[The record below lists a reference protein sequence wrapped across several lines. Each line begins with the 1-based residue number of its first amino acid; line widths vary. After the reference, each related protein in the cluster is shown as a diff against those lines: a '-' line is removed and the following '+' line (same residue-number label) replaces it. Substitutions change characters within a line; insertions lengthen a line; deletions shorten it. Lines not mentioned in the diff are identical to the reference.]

1 MSEKKK
7 PTGSKYNPQ
16 GRDYNKDGEVDFN
29 DDQFAVKDY
38 DRDGKISTK
47 EESRFIKERD
57 ETNTE
62 YVYEGD
68 KLVKTKVTGSGKD
81 VPTAPDVDF
90 SNYANAFLKKH
101 PEIKALIDK
110 AIKCGWSEEIFRR
123 EVEETEWGK
132 STTAAEADF
141 DLQISGID
149 REKYTDPDTGLIPV
163 KQRNIEALL
172 KAAGVTATPEEV
184 AQFARNAVR
193 SNYDDD
199 TIRTWIATKYSA
211 PTGQAT
217 PPAEGATPAEPAGGL
232 SAVISQSL
240 RDMADSYGLP
250 ITAEYM
256 QTKVRDGLGQADY
269 RTWLEGQRA
278 VFQQQAKLAY
288 PTVADKFDSYTLDQ
302 LMDPY
307 MNAATQLLGV
317 PRAEMKLTDP
327 MWNSALKGEAGPM
340 DMDQWI
346 KTLRTDK
353 KYGYTKTVAA
363 RQEASSLASGIIRAF
378 GMS

>member
-1 MSEKKK
+1 MSEKRK
-7 PTGSKYNPQ
+7 PGASKYNPQ
-16 GRDYNKDGEVDFN
+16 GRDYNKDGEVDFY

-38 DRDGKISTK
+38 DRDGKISDK

-81 VPTAPDVDF
+81 VPELPDVDF

-110 AIKCGWSEEIFRR
+110 AIEFGWTEEVFKR

-141 DLQISGID
+141 DLQITGID
-149 REKYTDPDTGLIPV
+149 REKYTDPETGLIPL
-163 KQRNIEALL
+163 KQKSIQSLL
-172 KAAGVTATPEEV
+172 TAAGVTVGEEEV
-184 AQFARNAVR
+184 AKFARNAVR
-193 SNYDDD
+193 SGYDEDA
-199 TIRTWIATKYSA
+199 IRAWIASKYVA
-211 PTGQAT
+211 PQQAT
-217 PPAEGATPAEPAGGL
+217 QAPAEGAPAEPPGGNAAL
-232 SAVISQSL
+232 IAQRL
-240 RDMADSYGLP
+240 RDMATSYGLP
-250 ITAEYM
+250 MTGEYL
-256 QTKVRDGLGQADY
+256 QGKVREGLGQQDWQ
-269 RTWLEGQRA
+269 TWVEGQRA
-278 VFQQQAKLAY
+278 VFQQQAKISY
-288 PTVADKFDSYTLDQ
+288 PTVADKLDAYTLDE
-302 LMDPY
+302 LMTPY

-317 PRAEMKLTDP
+317 PRSEMKLDDP
-327 MWNSALKGEAGPM
+327 MWNTALKGEGGPM
-340 DMDQWI
+340 DLDQWI

-363 RQEASSLASGIIRAF
+363 RQEASGLASGIIRAF